1 MFQSDKENVMSKS
14 PKIEVNKM
22 QIGEG
27 EIDEFLVEVGEIV
40 KLKKENVR
48 DLLKGLEKDNSPK
61 KVIIG
66 ILGHKPLQV
75 QKAKPIL
82 GQKPLP

>member
-48 DLLKGLEKDNSPK
+48 DL
-61 KVIIG
+61 
-66 ILGHKPLQV
+66 
-75 QKAKPIL
+75 
-82 GQKPLP
+82 